1 MLECLILGDSIAV
14 GTQQFRPECAVMAK
28 GGINSQQWRKKYL
41 KNDQGSLPQAK
52 TVIISL
58 GSNDHVNVR
67 TVQELEGIRKAVKA
81 DRVFWILP
89 HGNNPAGSIGIEWI
103 QAFVKA
109 VAAENG
115 DTVLPFTRV
124 QKDNIHPSW
133 EGYRDLAEQT
143 KDAKPRRLF

>member
-1 MLECLILGDSIAV
+1 MIECLILGDSIAV

-28 GGINSQQWRKKYL
+28 GGINSQQWRQKYL
-41 KNDQGSLPQAK
+41 QSDSGALPEAK

-58 GSNDHVNVR
+58 GSNDHKNVR
-67 TVQELEGIRKAVKA
+67 TIFELQQIRKAVNA
-81 DRVFWILP
+81 EHVFWILP
-89 HGNNPAGSIGIEWI
+89 HGNNPAGGTDIEWI
-103 QAFVKA
+103 QRFVKA